1 MLLCHEDLNNEQ
13 SVRKQLEDWN
23 VDNIAIRAKSTATD
37 QSVLKLVVLVRFGVG
52 GGGVNGEEAENPGQ
66 TCVLADKKSVK
77 TTY

>member
-37 QSVLKLVVLVRFGVG
+37 QSVLKLVVLVRLVEG
-52 GGGVNGEEAENPGQ
+52 GLMERRRKILDRPV
-66 TCVLADKKSVK
+66 
-77 TTY
+77 Y

>member
-37 QSVLKLVVLVRFGVG
+37 QSVLKLVVLVRLGEG
-52 GGGVNGEEAENPGQ
+52 GLMERRRKILDRPV
-66 TCVLADKKSVK
+66 
-77 TTY
+77 Y